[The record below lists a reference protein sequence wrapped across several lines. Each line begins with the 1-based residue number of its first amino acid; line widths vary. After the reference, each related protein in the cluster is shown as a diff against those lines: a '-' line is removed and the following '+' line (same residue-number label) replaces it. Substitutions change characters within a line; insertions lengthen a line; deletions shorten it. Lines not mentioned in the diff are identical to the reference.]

1 MRSIEQKILSRIYGT
16 GMGSVVTPNAFFD
29 LGTRAAI
36 DQGLSRLVAKERLR
50 RLARGIYYYP
60 KTDPVLGELL
70 PSPKEITDAIAAQHQ
85 VKLQPAG
92 AYAANLLGLTEQV
105 PARMVF
111 LTDGSSR
118 ILRIGPTEIRLRHSE
133 PRNMKASGRLSG
145 LLIQAF
151 RYLGK
156 AHIEPQHIEHLRR
169 TIPADERRRLIR
181 DLRFAPEW
189 MHPIMRQL
197 ALEED
202 L

>member
-16 GMGSVVTPNAFFD
+16 GSGTVVTPNAFFD
-29 LGTRAAI
+29 LGTRAAV

-118 ILRIGPTEIRLRHSE
+118 ILRIGPTEIRLRHAE
-133 PRNMKASGRLSG
+133 PRNVKAAGRLSG